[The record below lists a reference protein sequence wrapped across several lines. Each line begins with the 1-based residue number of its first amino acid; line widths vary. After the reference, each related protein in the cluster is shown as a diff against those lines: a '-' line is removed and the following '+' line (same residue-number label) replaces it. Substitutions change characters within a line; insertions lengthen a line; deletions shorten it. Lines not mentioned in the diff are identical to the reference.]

1 MSSTIDLFNLPTY
14 RLTRAEQDDHDVH
27 LYAEVCTPASAC
39 IHCHEVS
46 LEGFGRRE
54 RHIKD
59 LPMQGMDD
67 NSAVYGIPEMKPET
81 LPKPPKMDAPK
92 NYGVDIE
99 KMLKMLEN
107 GEL

>member
-59 LPMQGMDD
+59 LPMQGNHLASSTDG
-67 NSAVYGIPEMKPET
+67 NVGAGSERTIAKGST
-81 LPKPPKMDAPK
+81 ST
-92 NYGVDIE
+92 
-99 KMLKMLEN
+99 
-107 GEL
+107 